1 MTIKNG
7 FKVDWKVL
15 AVVIGLAVQVGAVGA
30 FYGKTTTRLDS
41 IDERLEKIEGRVEGG
56 TNDRY
61 RGENAERD
69 FRLRD
74 ERINRLEDRVN
85 EIEKD
90 AG

>member
-1 MTIKNG
+1 MTTKNG
-7 FKVDWKVL
+7 IRVDWKIL

-30 FYGKTTTRLDS
+30 FYGKTTARLDS
-41 IDERLEKIEGRVEGG
+41 IDKRLEKIEGQVDGG

-74 ERINRLEDRVN
+74 ERINRLEDRIN
-85 EIEKD
+85 EIEED
-90 AG
+90 TG